1 VDQTAV
7 RLGFLGDCEFGLEAR
22 SQTVEK
28 EEKMKIKNAILISAC
43 LVLTCTLPSLAQQ
56 KGQWVPGGYGLN
68 AGVIPDPGIT
78 YANLAVNYS
87 ADRLN
92 NSNGNRILQN
102 VTGTYSFWVDE
113 NIFYY
118 VPAHKFLGG
127 YFMPYIAINY
137 ATGSLVADLAPLLP
151 GSTSGISL
159 SAGGSG
165 FADTYVQPVNM
176 GWHLGDRVDFT
187 AGYAFTA
194 PTGRYTAGAK
204 DNVGSGYWGN
214 NITSGTT
221 FYVTK
226 NKGTSANLATNW
238 EIHRQKTVASPVSGQ
253 LSKITPG
260 QAFTM
265 EWGLGQVLPL
275 KKDFSRLLQLGLV
288 GYDQWQVSSNGG
300 NYLVAGIPVAAS
312 RVPYYSVHGIGF
324 QSNFILPARN
334 LALFFKYYDEYSAK
348 TRVQGRTIVFGGS
361 WTLRIP
367 KPATHEVT
375 TRQDTEPR

>member
-1 VDQTAV
+1 MRFQIKLATFVLVCILFGAV
-7 RLGFLGDCEFGLEAR
+7 P
-22 SQTVEK
+22 
-28 EEKMKIKNAILISAC
+28 SA
-43 LVLTCTLPSLAQQ
+43 LPQQ
-56 KGQWVPGGYGLN
+56 KGQWVPGQLGLN

-78 YANLAVNYS
+78 YANLALNYS

-92 NSNGNRILQN
+92 NSNGDRILQN
-102 VTGTYSFWVDE
+102 VSGTYSFWVDE

-137 ATGSLVADLAPLLP
+137 ATGSLVANLAPLLP
-151 GSTSGISL
+151 GITSGTSL

-176 GWHLGDRVDFT
+176 GWHLADRIDFT

-194 PTGRYTAGAK
+194 PTGRYTAGAS

-221 FYVTK
+221 LYITK
-226 NKGTSANLATNW
+226 DKGTSANLATDW
-238 EIHRQKTVASPVSGQ
+238 ETHGQERVASALRGR

-265 EWGLGQVLPL
+265 EWGIGQALPL
-275 KKDFSRLLQLGLV
+275 KKDLSQLAQLGLV
-288 GYDQWQVSSNGG
+288 GYDQWQVTSNGG

-312 RVPYYSVHGIGF
+312 RVPYYSVHWNWFSSQLHSAGEGF
-324 QSNFILPARN
+324 RSL
-334 LALFFKYYDEYSAK
+334 L
-348 TRVQGRTIVFGGS
+348 
-361 WTLRIP
+361 
-367 KPATHEVT
+367 
-375 TRQDTEPR
+375 